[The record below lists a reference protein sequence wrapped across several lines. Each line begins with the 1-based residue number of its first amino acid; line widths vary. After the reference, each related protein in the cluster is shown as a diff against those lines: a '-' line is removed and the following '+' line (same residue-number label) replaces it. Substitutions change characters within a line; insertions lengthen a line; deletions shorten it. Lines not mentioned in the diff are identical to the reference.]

1 MLNRP
6 LRNLTLFVPA
16 MLTGIAAIARPIPS
30 TVASVPAPSP
40 TGGLLQVLFGLI
52 VVLGLMA
59 ALAWVLRRFNS
70 AKGLG
75 HADIRVIGGVSVGNR
90 ERVVVVEIADQWI
103 VVGVAPGRVSAV
115 ATMQKQETT
124 LATDAGID
132 SPVPPAK
139 NFSNWLAQTI
149 EKRNGK

>member
-6 LRNLTLFVPA
+6 LRNLLLLAPA
-16 MLTGIAAIARPIPS
+16 MLTSVVAVARPIPS
-30 TVASVPAPSP
+30 TVASMPAPSP
-40 TGGLLQVLFGLI
+40 TGGLLQVLLGLI

-59 ALAWVLRRFNS
+59 ALAWVLRCFNS

-103 VVGVAPGRVSAV
+103 VVGVAQGRVSAV
-115 ATMQKQETT
+115 ATMQKQDVAI
-124 LATDAGID
+124 ATDSDAT
-132 SPVPPAK
+132 PPAK
-139 NFSNWLAQTI
+139 NFSNWLAQTL
-149 EKRNGK
+149 EKRNGQ

>member
-6 LRNLTLFVPA
+6 LRNLLLLAPA
-16 MLTGIAAIARPIPS
+16 MLTSVVAVARPIPS
-30 TVASVPAPSP
+30 TVASMPAPSP
-40 TGGLLQVLFGLI
+40 TGGLLQVLLGLI

-115 ATMQKQETT
+115 ATMQKQDVAI
-124 LATDAGID
+124 ATDSDVA
-132 SPVPPAK
+132 PPAK
-139 NFSNWLAQTI
+139 NFSNWLAQTL
-149 EKRNGK
+149 EKRNGQ

>member
-6 LRNLTLFVPA
+6 LRNLLLLAPA
-16 MLTGIAAIARPIPS
+16 MLTSVFAVARPIPS
-30 TVASVPAPSP
+30 TVASMPAPSP
-40 TGGLLQVLFGLI
+40 TGGLLQVLLGLI

-115 ATMQKQETT
+115 ATMQKQDVAI
-124 LATDAGID
+124 ATESDAT
-132 SPVPPAK
+132 PPAK
-139 NFSNWLAQTI
+139 NFSNWLAQTL
-149 EKRNGK
+149 EKRNGQ